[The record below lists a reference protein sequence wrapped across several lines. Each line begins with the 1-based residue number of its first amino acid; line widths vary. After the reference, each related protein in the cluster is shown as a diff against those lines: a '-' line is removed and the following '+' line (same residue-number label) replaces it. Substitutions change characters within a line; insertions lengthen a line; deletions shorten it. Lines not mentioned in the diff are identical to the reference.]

1 MKHIIILLIVILSS
15 LIVNLHRGI
24 DVEIIVQ
31 GNLDKIKK
39 TKEFN
44 CLQCGCIFKADNGE
58 YQYAGSQYNESYY
71 SCICP
76 CCGNKVYST

>member
-1 MKHIIILLIVILSS
+1 M
-15 LIVNLHRGI
+15 
-24 DVEIIVQ
+24 EIIVQ

-44 CLQCGCIFKADNGE
+44 CLKCGCVFKANSGE
-58 YQYAGSQYNESYY
+58 YQYSWSQYNESYY

-76 CCGNKVYST
+76 YCGNKVYSTSQI